1 MTFTL
6 GLTNQT
12 YIAKA
17 GLMSIISNIAAID
30 RKFAWSFFG
39 FVLAV
44 FFGGITIYNEFI
56 KNPNPSLSVQIL
68 SDTNVLDVRENV
80 PELKIVYGD
89 VDIKS
94 LSQTLSVVVFR
105 VQNLGGAPIL
115 NSYYEEKAVPTLNL
129 TSGKFI
135 KVEQVGATNDYL
147 TTSAQ
152 PVLVGQ
158 SNLQLPKVILEPG
171 ESYTLKA
178 LLLHGPRSGLPFK
191 ATGKVA
197 GTKEIPVVAV
207 EAEGKKESFWLG
219 VVSGSPSTQLA
230 RAPVY
235 FVGFILLLFFV
246 IAPIAF
252 VSDRAQAFSR
262 SRTVKQFKRHYSGV
276 IAEAETK
283 VLGIYQKHGLSP
295 LVRTREVVGDE
306 AKLKRALKYIETKKL
321 APHRPPVEEDGIE
334 MMHSM
339 IPGDSVGD
347 FDLIRSRSMFP
358 IGTIR
363 ELNIATM
370 SADGAC
376 VIDKDL
382 EEFLTK
388 FIDYV
393 NIKQS

>member
-1 MTFTL
+1 
-6 GLTNQT
+6 
-12 YIAKA
+12 
-17 GLMSIISNIAAID
+17 MSIISNIAELD

-44 FFGGITIYNEFI
+44 FFGGITVYNEFI

-94 LSQTLSVVVFR
+94 LNQTLSVVVFK

-207 EAEGKKESFWLG
+207 ETEGKKESFWLS

-235 FVGFILLLFFV
+235 FFGFFLLLFF
-246 IAPIAF
+246 IGAPIAF
-252 VSDRAQAFSR
+252 VSDRVQAFSR
-262 SRTVKQFKRHYSGV
+262 RRTVKQFKRHYSGE
-276 IAEAETK
+276 IAIAETK
-283 VLGIYQKHGLSP
+283 VLGVYQKDGLSP

-306 AKLKRALKYIETKKL
+306 VKLKRVLMYIDEKRFNSHGPLVK
-321 APHRPPVEEDGIE
+321 EDGIGA
-334 MMHSM
+334 MYPV
-339 IPGDSVGD
+339 IPGDEVSD
-347 FDLIRSRSMFP
+347 LDLIRSRSSMLS
-358 IGTIR
+358 IRTVR

-376 VIDKDL
+376 VVDKDL
-382 EEFLTK
+382 EKFLTK
-388 FIDYV
+388 FIDFV